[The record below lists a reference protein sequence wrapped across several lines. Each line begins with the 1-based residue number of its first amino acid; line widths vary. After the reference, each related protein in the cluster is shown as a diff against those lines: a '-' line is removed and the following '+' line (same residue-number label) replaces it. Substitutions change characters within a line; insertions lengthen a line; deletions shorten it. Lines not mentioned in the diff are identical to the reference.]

1 MDSSNLKQI
10 KTELLRKIILNSPR
24 RPIDYTVEELYDF
37 LDYTKHSEKE
47 LKDVLQ
53 LLIDEKQIEE
63 ENGNYALS
71 RQAFLGLKKEYKAR
85 VFLNSELGRLFIPG
99 LISLMMLVFVIIE
112 LPFISR
118 EKSDVTSKNEIQIR
132 MNDLEEKYDSLFF
145 LLKRTEIIKD
155 SSKRV
160 AYTDED
166 LDLLKSQ
173 YTKLSENFMSLNN
186 LLQNDPIKF
195 LEIAT
200 IKKDIEDQKLQM
212 NNNNEALKREV
223 DRISSYNNTLTAF
236 MITFLVSYIGIGVF
250 NAISRK
256 NKV

>member
-1 MDSSNLKQI
+1 
-10 KTELLRKIILNSPR
+10 
-24 RPIDYTVEELYDF
+24 
-37 LDYTKHSEKE
+37 
-47 LKDVLQ
+47 
-53 LLIDEKQIEE
+53 
-63 ENGNYALS
+63 
-71 RQAFLGLKKEYKAR
+71 
-85 VFLNSELGRLFIPG
+85 
-99 LISLMMLVFVIIE
+99 MLVFVIIE

-223 DRISSYNNTLTAF
+223 DRISSYNNTLIAF